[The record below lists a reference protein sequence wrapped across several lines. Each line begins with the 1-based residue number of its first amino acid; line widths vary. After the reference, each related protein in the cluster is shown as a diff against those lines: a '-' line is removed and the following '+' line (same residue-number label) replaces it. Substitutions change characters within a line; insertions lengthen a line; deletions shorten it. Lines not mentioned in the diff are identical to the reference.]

1 MDKTDC
7 LREKISG
14 RTVGIILMA
23 FALIV
28 AFAGVLIIPVFGL
41 FFALPLLVLAIVF
54 ISSPESKI
62 CRLITRKSG

>member
-14 RTVGIILMA
+14 RTVGIVLMA

-28 AFAGVLIIPVFGL
+28 AFAGFLIIPVFGL
-41 FFALPLLVLAIVF
+41 FFALPLLVLATVF
-54 ISSPESKI
+54 IAAPESKI
-62 CRLITRKSG
+62 CRLITKRPG